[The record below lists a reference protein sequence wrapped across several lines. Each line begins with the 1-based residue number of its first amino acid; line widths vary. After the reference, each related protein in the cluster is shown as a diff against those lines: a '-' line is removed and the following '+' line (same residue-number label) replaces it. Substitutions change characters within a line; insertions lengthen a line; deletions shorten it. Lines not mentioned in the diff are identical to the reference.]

1 MPISVFRKADRA
13 GRGETFQSRG
23 DINAIAHQVAVA
35 LLDHIAKMNADPE
48 LDAAL
53 RRKAGVAFDHAIL
66 HLDGTAHSVD
76 HATKLHETSVAGALH
91 HASVMYS
98 DGRINQIT
106 PERPQTGQCPILVE
120 SGKPAVSDYISC
132 HDRRELSGLGH
143 DVPSATIQTSTKTRS
158 EPGET
163 AAATT

>member
-1 MPISVFRKADRA
+1 MPISVFGKADRA
-13 GRGETFQSRG
+13 GRGHTFQSRG

-35 LLDHIAKMNADPE
+35 LLDHIAEMNADPE

-53 RRKAGVAFDHAIL
+53 WWKAGVALDHAIL
-66 HLDGTAHSVD
+66 HLDGTAHGVD
-76 HATKLHETSVAGALH
+76 HATKLHETPVAGALH

-98 DGRINQIT
+98 DGWINQIT
-106 PERPQTGQCPILVE
+106 PERPQTGQCPILVG
-120 SGKPAVSDYISC
+120 SGKPAVSNYISC

-163 AAATT
+163 CRR

>member
-1 MPISVFRKADRA
+1 MEPRLHLPISVFGKADRS
-13 GRGETFQSRG
+13 GRGDTFQSRG

-66 HLDGTAHSVD
+66 HLAGTAHSVS
-76 HATKLHETSVAGALH
+76 HATKLHETSVTGALH

-106 PERPQTGQCPILVE
+106 PERPQTGQCPILV
-120 SGKPAVSDYISC
+120 GT
-132 HDRRELSGLGH
+132 G
-143 DVPSATIQTSTKTRS
+143 
-158 EPGET
+158 
-163 AAATT
+163 